1 MSFNMNTCT
10 NLNTFY
16 MMNLYYVIQ
25 IDTNVLKCNASEELE
40 KHIVDDLQD
49 YSSPKNIQ
57 LKETKSD
64 NKVC

>member
-1 MSFNMNTCT
+1 
-10 NLNTFY
+10 